1 MSFPGTALI
10 SLAIYI
16 VAVVIAVWQVK
27 RTLHESYRQQAN
39 KLHNFNVY
47 FLRGC
52 FFAVLFIGCVDFTLA
67 LLRSVDV
74 LKYLV
79 DDSTARALGLGNV
92 VGPYIHL
99 PLTILGFVVACFSR
113 TLGWTWL
120 ALLIVFAEL
129 IIVIS
134 RYLFSYEQSFMAD
147 LVRYWYAALF
157 LFASAY
163 TLYEEGHVRVDVI
176 YAGLSDKVKAYVNA
190 WGSYLLGVVTMI
202 VVVLIGF
209 NGKTSII
216 NSPLLVFEI
225 TNQGINGMFIK
236 YQMAMFL
243 GIFGATM
250 LVQFVVQFF
259 ESLADINQEPG
270 KRGINT
276 VGALNGVIF
285 LSSFIPSY
293 GLCFGVR
300 TVAFSLPGVYYF
312 YRCLDFR
319 MLFEGNFGHIFT
331 AVDLMNGFLLCNL
344 RFVYWDVERDTL
356 IAIPLF
362 IFMGIMLQ
370 KSKIAEDLLVTMANL
385 FGPVQTD

>member
-1 MSFPGTALI
+1 MNETSVKRQVVNMVWQRYLGWTTISLLTAFLINNFLNIYFGFEGVSRLYISFSGTALI
-10 SLAIYI
+10 SLVIYI
-16 VAVVIAVWQVK
+16 AAVVMAVWQVK
-27 RTLHESYRQQAN
+27 RTLDESYRQQATY
-39 KLHNFNVY
+39 LHNFNVY

-92 VGPYIHL
+92 VGPYIHV
-99 PLTILGFVVACFSR
+99 PLTILGFVVARFSR

-190 WGSYLLGVVTMI
+190 WGSYFLGVITMI

-250 LVQFVVQFF
+250 LVQFIVQFF

-270 KRGINT
+270 KRDTSIQ
-276 VGALNGVIF
+276 L
-285 LSSFIPSY
+285 
-293 GLCFGVR
+293 
-300 TVAFSLPGVYYF
+300 
-312 YRCLDFR
+312 
-319 MLFEGNFGHIFT
+319 GH
-331 AVDLMNGFLLCNL
+331 
-344 RFVYWDVERDTL
+344 
-356 IAIPLF
+356 
-362 IFMGIMLQ
+362 
-370 KSKIAEDLLVTMANL
+370 
-385 FGPVQTD
+385 

>member
-1 MSFPGTALI
+1 MDETATKRKVVKGVWKRYLGWI
-10 SLAIYI
+10 TVSLLAAFLVNNFIKIYFSIENVSSLANAFSWTAIIPFSIYI
-16 VAVVIAVWQVK
+16 IAIYLGVWQVK
-27 RTLHESYRQQAN
+27 RTLHESFREQAKN
-39 KLHNFNVY
+39 LHDFNVY

-52 FFAVLFIGCVDFTLA
+52 FFAVLFIGCIDFLLA
-67 LLRSVDV
+67 LFRSTDI
-74 LKYLV
+74 LTYLV
-79 DDSTARALGLGNV
+79 GDATARALGLGNF
-92 VGPYIHL
+92 VGPYLHL
-99 PLTILGFVVACFSR
+99 PLTVLGFIVARFSR

-163 TLYEEGHVRVDVI
+163 TLYEEGHVRVDVV

-190 WGSYLLGVVTMI
+190 WGSYLLGVATMT

-225 TNQGINGMFIK
+225 TNQGSNGMFIK

-243 GIFGATM
+243 GIFAATM

-259 ESLADINQEPG
+259 ESLADINEEPG
-270 KRGINT
+270 KR
-276 VGALNGVIF
+276 
-285 LSSFIPSY
+285 
-293 GLCFGVR
+293 
-300 TVAFSLPGVYYF
+300 
-312 YRCLDFR
+312 
-319 MLFEGNFGHIFT
+319 
-331 AVDLMNGFLLCNL
+331 
-344 RFVYWDVERDTL
+344 DTSIKL
-356 IAIPLF
+356 
-362 IFMGIMLQ
+362 
-370 KSKIAEDLLVTMANL
+370 AN
-385 FGPVQTD
+385 

>member
-1 MSFPGTALI
+1 MSETAVERKIVNGVWKRYLGWITISLLAAFLLNNFLNIYFGFEGASALFNSLSGTAVI
-10 SLAIYI
+10 SLLVY
-16 VAVVIAVWQVK
+16 VVSVIIAVWQVN
-27 RTLHESYRQQAN
+27 RTLNEGYRQQA
-39 KLHNFNVY
+39 KSLHNFNVY

-52 FFAVLFIGCVDFTLA
+52 FFAVLLIGCVDFMLA

-79 DDSTARALGLGNV
+79 GEPVSRALGLGNV
-92 VGPYIHL
+92 VGPYIHF
-99 PLTILGFVVACFSR
+99 PLAILGFIFARFSR

-120 ALLIVFAEL
+120 AILIVFAEL

-190 WGSYLLGVVTMI
+190 WGSYLLGVVTM
-202 VVVLIGF
+202 VVVVVIGF

-259 ESLADINQEPG
+259 ESLADINGEPG
-270 KRGINT
+270 KRDTSIQ
-276 VGALNGVIF
+276 L
-285 LSSFIPSY
+285 
-293 GLCFGVR
+293 
-300 TVAFSLPGVYYF
+300 
-312 YRCLDFR
+312 
-319 MLFEGNFGHIFT
+319 GH
-331 AVDLMNGFLLCNL
+331 
-344 RFVYWDVERDTL
+344 
-356 IAIPLF
+356 
-362 IFMGIMLQ
+362 
-370 KSKIAEDLLVTMANL
+370 
-385 FGPVQTD
+385 

>member
-1 MSFPGTALI
+1 MTETAVKRQVVNGVWKKYLGWITISLLVAFLINNFLNIYFEFEGVSALFNSFSGTAII
-10 SLAIYI
+10 SLLMYI
-16 VAVVIAVWQVK
+16 ASVIVAVWQVN
-27 RTLHESYRQQAN
+27 RTINEGYRQQAN
-39 KLHNFNVY
+39 SLHNFNVY

-79 DDSTARALGLGNV
+79 NDPIARALGLGNV
-92 VGPYIHL
+92 VGPYIHV
-99 PLTILGFVVACFSR
+99 PLIILGFIVARFSR

-259 ESLADINQEPG
+259 ESLADINEEPG
-270 KRGINT
+270 KRDTSIQ
-276 VGALNGVIF
+276 L
-285 LSSFIPSY
+285 
-293 GLCFGVR
+293 
-300 TVAFSLPGVYYF
+300 
-312 YRCLDFR
+312 
-319 MLFEGNFGHIFT
+319 GH
-331 AVDLMNGFLLCNL
+331 
-344 RFVYWDVERDTL
+344 
-356 IAIPLF
+356 
-362 IFMGIMLQ
+362 
-370 KSKIAEDLLVTMANL
+370 
-385 FGPVQTD
+385 

>member
-1 MSFPGTALI
+1 MSDTTVKRQVVNGVWKRYLGWITISLLAAFLVNNFLNIYFDFEGASGLFKSFSGTAII

-16 VAVVIAVWQVK
+16 VSVILAIWQVN
-27 RTLHESYRQQAN
+27 RTLSESYRQQAN
-39 KLHNFNVY
+39 SLHNFNVY

-67 LLRSVDV
+67 LLRSIDV

-79 DDSTARALGLGNV
+79 SDPIARALGLGNV
-92 VGPYIHL
+92 VGPYIHV
-99 PLTILGFVVACFSR
+99 PLIILGFIVARFSR

-259 ESLADINQEPG
+259 ESLADINEEPG
-270 KRGINT
+270 KR
-276 VGALNGVIF
+276 
-285 LSSFIPSY
+285 
-293 GLCFGVR
+293 
-300 TVAFSLPGVYYF
+300 
-312 YRCLDFR
+312 
-319 MLFEGNFGHIFT
+319 
-331 AVDLMNGFLLCNL
+331 
-344 RFVYWDVERDTL
+344 DTSIKL
-356 IAIPLF
+356 AH
-362 IFMGIMLQ
+362 
-370 KSKIAEDLLVTMANL
+370 
-385 FGPVQTD
+385 

>member
-1 MSFPGTALI
+1 MNETSVKRRVVNRVWQRYLGWTTISLLTAFLINNFLNIYFGFEGVSRLYISFSGTALI
-10 SLAIYI
+10 SLVIYI
-16 VAVVIAVWQVK
+16 AAVVIADWQVK
-27 RTLHESYRQQAN
+27 RTLDESYRQQATY
-39 KLHNFNVY
+39 LHNFNVY

-92 VGPYIHL
+92 VGPYIHM
-99 PLTILGFVVACFSR
+99 PLTILGFVVARFSR

-250 LVQFVVQFF
+250 LVQFIVQFF

-270 KRGINT
+270 KRDTSIQ
-276 VGALNGVIF
+276 L
-285 LSSFIPSY
+285 
-293 GLCFGVR
+293 
-300 TVAFSLPGVYYF
+300 
-312 YRCLDFR
+312 
-319 MLFEGNFGHIFT
+319 GH
-331 AVDLMNGFLLCNL
+331 
-344 RFVYWDVERDTL
+344 
-356 IAIPLF
+356 
-362 IFMGIMLQ
+362 
-370 KSKIAEDLLVTMANL
+370 
-385 FGPVQTD
+385 

>member
-1 MSFPGTALI
+1 MRETAVKREVVSGVWQRYLGWITISLLAAFLVNNFLNIYFNFEGASALFNSFSGTATI
-10 SLAIYI
+10 SLLMYI
-16 VAVVIAVWQVK
+16 VSLIVAVWQVN
-27 RTLHESYRQQAN
+27 RTLSESYRQQAN
-39 KLHNFNVY
+39 SLHNFNVY

-67 LLRSVDV
+67 LLRSIDV

-79 DDSTARALGLGNV
+79 SDPIARALGLGNV
-92 VGPYIHL
+92 VGPYIHV
-99 PLTILGFVVACFSR
+99 PLIILGFIVARFSR

-190 WGSYLLGVVTMI
+190 WGSYLLGVVTMVI
-202 VVVLIGF
+202 VVLIGF

-259 ESLADINQEPG
+259 ESLADINEEPG
-270 KRGINT
+270 KRDTSIQ
-276 VGALNGVIF
+276 L
-285 LSSFIPSY
+285 
-293 GLCFGVR
+293 
-300 TVAFSLPGVYYF
+300 
-312 YRCLDFR
+312 
-319 MLFEGNFGHIFT
+319 GH
-331 AVDLMNGFLLCNL
+331 
-344 RFVYWDVERDTL
+344 
-356 IAIPLF
+356 
-362 IFMGIMLQ
+362 
-370 KSKIAEDLLVTMANL
+370 
-385 FGPVQTD
+385 

>member
-1 MSFPGTALI
+1 MSETAVKRQVVSGIWKRYLGWITISLLVAFLLNNFLNIYFEFEGASALLKSFSGTAIL
-10 SLAIYI
+10 SLVMYI
-16 VAVVIAVWQVK
+16 VAVIVAVWQVN
-27 RTLHESYRQQAN
+27 RTLDESYRQQAYS
-39 KLHNFNVY
+39 LHNFNVY

-67 LLRSVDV
+67 LLRSIDV

-79 DDSTARALGLGNV
+79 SDPIARSLGLGNV
-92 VGPYIHL
+92 VGPYIHV
-99 PLTILGFVVACFSR
+99 PLIILGFIVARFSR

-176 YAGLSDKVKAYVNA
+176 YAGLSNKIKAYVNA
-190 WGSYLLGVVTMI
+190 WGSYLLGVLTMI

-225 TNQGINGMFIK
+225 TNQGINGLFIK

-259 ESLADINQEPG
+259 ESLADINEEPG
-270 KRGINT
+270 KR
-276 VGALNGVIF
+276 
-285 LSSFIPSY
+285 
-293 GLCFGVR
+293 
-300 TVAFSLPGVYYF
+300 
-312 YRCLDFR
+312 
-319 MLFEGNFGHIFT
+319 
-331 AVDLMNGFLLCNL
+331 
-344 RFVYWDVERDTL
+344 DTSIKL
-356 IAIPLF
+356 AH
-362 IFMGIMLQ
+362 
-370 KSKIAEDLLVTMANL
+370 
-385 FGPVQTD
+385 

>member
-1 MSFPGTALI
+1 MNETSVKRQVVNRVWQRYLGWTTISLLTAFLINNFLNIYFGFEGVSRLYISFSGTALI

-16 VAVVIAVWQVK
+16 AAIVMAVWQVK
-27 RTLHESYRQQAN
+27 RTLDESYRQQATN
-39 KLHNFNVY
+39 LHNFNVY

-52 FFAVLFIGCVDFTLA
+52 FFPVLFIGCVDFTLA
-67 LLRSVDV
+67 LLRSIDV

-79 DDSTARALGLGNV
+79 DDPTARALGLGNV

-190 WGSYLLGVVTMI
+190 WGSYFLGVVTMI
-202 VVVLIGF
+202 VVVLISF

-250 LVQFVVQFF
+250 LVQFIVQFF

-270 KRGINT
+270 KRDTSIQ
-276 VGALNGVIF
+276 L
-285 LSSFIPSY
+285 
-293 GLCFGVR
+293 
-300 TVAFSLPGVYYF
+300 
-312 YRCLDFR
+312 
-319 MLFEGNFGHIFT
+319 GH
-331 AVDLMNGFLLCNL
+331 
-344 RFVYWDVERDTL
+344 
-356 IAIPLF
+356 
-362 IFMGIMLQ
+362 
-370 KSKIAEDLLVTMANL
+370 
-385 FGPVQTD
+385 

>member
-1 MSFPGTALI
+1 MTETAVKRQVVNGVWKRYLGWITISLLVAFLVNNFLNIYFDFEGASGLFKSFSGTAII

-16 VAVVIAVWQVK
+16 VSVIVAVWQVN
-27 RTLHESYRQQAN
+27 RTLSESYRQQAN
-39 KLHNFNVY
+39 SLHDFNVY
-47 FLRGC
+47 FLRAC

-67 LLRSVDV
+67 LLRSIDV

-79 DDSTARALGLGNV
+79 SDPIARALGLGNI
-92 VGPYIHL
+92 VGPYIHV
-99 PLTILGFVVACFSR
+99 PLIILGFIVARFSR

-259 ESLADINQEPG
+259 ESLADINEEPG
-270 KRGINT
+270 KRDTSIQ
-276 VGALNGVIF
+276 L
-285 LSSFIPSY
+285 
-293 GLCFGVR
+293 
-300 TVAFSLPGVYYF
+300 
-312 YRCLDFR
+312 
-319 MLFEGNFGHIFT
+319 GH
-331 AVDLMNGFLLCNL
+331 
-344 RFVYWDVERDTL
+344 
-356 IAIPLF
+356 
-362 IFMGIMLQ
+362 
-370 KSKIAEDLLVTMANL
+370 
-385 FGPVQTD
+385 

>member
-1 MSFPGTALI
+1 MNETSVKRQVVNRVWQRYLGWTTISLLTAFLINNFLNIYFGFEGVSRLYISFSGTALI

-16 VAVVIAVWQVK
+16 AAVVMAVWQVK
-27 RTLHESYRQQAN
+27 RTLDESYRQQATN
-39 KLHNFNVY
+39 LHNFNVY

-67 LLRSVDV
+67 LLRSIDV

-92 VGPYIHL
+92 VGPYIHV
-99 PLTILGFVVACFSR
+99 PLTILGFVVARFSR

-250 LVQFVVQFF
+250 LVQFIVQFF

-270 KRGINT
+270 KRDTSIQ
-276 VGALNGVIF
+276 L
-285 LSSFIPSY
+285 
-293 GLCFGVR
+293 
-300 TVAFSLPGVYYF
+300 
-312 YRCLDFR
+312 
-319 MLFEGNFGHIFT
+319 GH
-331 AVDLMNGFLLCNL
+331 
-344 RFVYWDVERDTL
+344 
-356 IAIPLF
+356 
-362 IFMGIMLQ
+362 
-370 KSKIAEDLLVTMANL
+370 
-385 FGPVQTD
+385 